1 MSGAAEM
8 PCTTIEAAMTVN
20 TQEISSTAVP

>member
-8 PCTTIEAAMTVN
+8 PCTTIEAAITVN
-20 TQEISSTAVP
+20 THEISSTAAP